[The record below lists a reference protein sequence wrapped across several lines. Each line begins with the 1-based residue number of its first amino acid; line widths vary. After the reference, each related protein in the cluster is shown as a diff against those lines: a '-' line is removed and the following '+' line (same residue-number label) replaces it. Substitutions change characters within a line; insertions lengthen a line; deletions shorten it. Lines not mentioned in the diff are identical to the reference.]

1 MFRNLLSLCSLVVMG
16 LVGCSSAPDDQ
27 PETGPVTGVVLLD
40 DKPLPNARVLF
51 SPTSGGQ
58 SSEGT
63 TDENGKFEL
72 RYKRDI
78 WGQKS
83 ANISSRFRPMKSR
96 KLVTMVVQLAAAW
109 SWCLRSTTRHPHLSE
124 PLNLKIMSLNSS
136 SKVAVDCEID

>member
-78 WGQKS
+78 MGAKVGEHLVK
-83 ANISSRFRPMKSR
+83 ISTYEEPQIGDDGRPTGGHPELVPQEYNETSSLKRTVESEDNEFEF
-96 KLVTMVVQLAAAW
+96 KLQGGG
-109 SWCLRSTTRHPHLSE
+109 
-124 PLNLKIMSLNSS
+124 
-136 SKVAVDCEID
+136 

>member
-78 WGQKS
+78 MGAKVGEHLVK
-83 ANISSRFRPMKSR
+83 ISTYEEPQVGDDGRPTGGRLELVPQEYNETSSLKRTVESEDNEFEF
-96 KLVTMVVQLAAAW
+96 KLQGGG
-109 SWCLRSTTRHPHLSE
+109 
-124 PLNLKIMSLNSS
+124 
-136 SKVAVDCEID
+136 